1 MNVIRSTSSGFGDF
15 CVDWGHAQCALHCT
29 AEPRD
34 QQTPQQLLT
43 CREQNS
49 RSSGATSH
57 IHAKTPV
64 MFKEAN
70 SSLFVDP
77 KQIPPCLPRRCQIGM
92 QGHHMQI
99 YDFCHLLM
107 S

>member
-77 KQIPPCLPRRCQIGM
+77 KQIPSPLAFLGQ
-92 QGHHMQI
+92 
-99 YDFCHLLM
+99 
-107 S
+107 